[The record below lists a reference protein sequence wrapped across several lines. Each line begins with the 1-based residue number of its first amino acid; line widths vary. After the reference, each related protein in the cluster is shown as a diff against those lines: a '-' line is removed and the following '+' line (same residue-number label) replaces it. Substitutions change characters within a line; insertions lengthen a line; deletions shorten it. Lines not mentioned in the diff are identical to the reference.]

1 MPVLNGFEL
10 IQVLKSHE
18 KTVSIPVIATTS
30 SLLLNEKE
38 DVLSLGFSALLQNPT
53 PPQILM
59 ETILELIDSNN
70 NK

>member
-1 MPVLNGFEL
+1 MKKRP
-10 IQVLKSHE
+10 
-18 KTVSIPVIATTS
+18 IPVIATTS